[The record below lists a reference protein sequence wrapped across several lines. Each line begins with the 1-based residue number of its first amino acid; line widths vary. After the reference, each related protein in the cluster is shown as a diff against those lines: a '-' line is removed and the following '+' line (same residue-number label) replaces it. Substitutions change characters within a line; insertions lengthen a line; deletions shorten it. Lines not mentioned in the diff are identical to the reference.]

1 MAAPLVACN
10 NVEEKPNIVFFLI
23 DDLGWLDTSV
33 AFGEEVYPF
42 NQRHDTPNIARLAEQ
57 GTIMTSAY
65 VCPVSTPTRT
75 SIMSG
80 MNAAHTRIT
89 NYTSVHRDW
98 NPDATDTPEAQER
111 DV

>member
-1 MAAPLVACN
+1 MKKLNIKPLASLALAAPLAACST
-10 NVEEKPNIVFFLI
+10 EEQKPNIILFLI

-42 NQRHDTPNIARLAEQ
+42 NRRHDTPNISSLAEQ
-57 GTIMTSAY
+57 GAIMSSAY

-80 MNAAHTRIT
+80 MNAAHTHHQLYI
-89 NYTSVHRDW
+89 S
-98 NPDATDTPEAQER
+98 P
-111 DV
+111 